1 MNYIEYMSGGGATV
15 DIPMKEYIIKRDST
29 KEQAPRVFRLPNL
42 KWIFQNEFGQKNQ
55 STNAANSTVVS
66 NSNESV
72 NSNTNNRDV
81 NISKQ
86 FPNYGYFI
94 SLAGALPYLGFTLA
108 SKQSH

>member
-42 KWIFQNEFGQKNQ
+42 KWMFQNEFGQKNQ

-66 NSNESV
+66 NSNESI
-72 NSNTNNRDV
+72 NSSTNNRNADA
-81 NISKQ
+81 SKQ
-86 FPNYGYFI
+86 FSNYGYLV
-94 SLAGALPYLGFTLA
+94 SLAGALPYLGFAFT
-108 SKQSH
+108 SKQSP